1 MSSGWLSSLV
11 SPLSCLTPSPTTQ
24 GTLGATGIDIPAA
37 IRRMGKHIK
46 FVHFRDVVGVVP
58 K

>member
-1 MSSGWLSSLV
+1 LSLV

-37 IRRMGKHIK
+37 IRRMGKRIK